1 LPVPIVL
8 NQIITKYR
16 NAQRSRTNAE
26 KDDKQNR
33 PDNVSPLHKVHNL
46 VIGEYFPIPRHH
58 LTAKNGSGFKSEAR
72 STKSETIANFKNPNF
87 QNKKLDSR
95 FRGNDKYRYIRF

>member
-46 VIGEYFPIPRHH
+46 VIGEYLPIPRHH
-58 LTAKNGSGFKSEAR
+58 LTAKNGSGFK
-72 STKSETIANFKNPNF
+72 I
-87 QNKKLDSR
+87 
-95 FRGNDKYRYIRF
+95 